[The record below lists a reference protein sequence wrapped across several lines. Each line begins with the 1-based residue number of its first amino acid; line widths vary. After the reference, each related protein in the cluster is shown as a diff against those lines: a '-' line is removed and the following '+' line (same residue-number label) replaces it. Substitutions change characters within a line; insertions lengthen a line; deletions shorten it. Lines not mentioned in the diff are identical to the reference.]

1 MGARRSS
8 VMTRALIPAF
18 AAVLLI
24 AACDR
29 QAVNPPT
36 EPAAPIATPEAAPP
50 APKPPGVGTV
60 MPGAGPASFVGRW
73 AGNLAWCANTSGA
86 QQPVVLTPLRFEG
99 YENRC
104 AITSLEQVVDGYE
117 VTLACQAEGGASR
130 ERVRLSAQDDV
141 LRLTWLNRNEAVLL
155 LRRCPAAPVADGGQP
170 AG

>member
-1 MGARRSS
+1 
-8 VMTRALIPAF
+8 MTRALIPAF

-29 QAVNPPT
+29 QTVNPPT
-36 EPAAPIATPEAAPP
+36 EPAAPITSAEVAPP
-50 APKPPGVGTV
+50 APTPPGVGTV

-86 QQPVVLTPLRFEG
+86 EQPVTLTPLRFDG
-99 YENRC
+99 YGNSC
-104 AITSLEQVVDGYE
+104 AITSLEQVIDGYE

-130 ERVRLSAQDDV
+130 ERLRLSVQDDV
-141 LRLTWLNRNEAVLL
+141 LRLTWLNRNEAVVL
-155 LRRCPAAPVADGGQP
+155 LRRCPAVPAAGADQP